1 MMIKKTKFQ
10 IHNYVFAIALIFVL
24 ASIIFSSSYNVYANR
39 KNVPDCMS
47 ATQSDMTK
55 SESIYN
61 IASRPN
67 ISKNKN
73 YTSNDVFYLAAVICQ
88 ESGGESLEAQQL
100 VASVV
105 LNRVESHLFP
115 NSIKDV
121 LLQKSQYGLMWKNGI
136 KFPEWADKDTI
147 IKCKKVAKRM
157 LESDKRTCPKNV
169 LYQAEFKQ
177 GSGLYKEVDG
187 IYFCYY

>member
-1 MMIKKTKFQ
+1 MIKKTKIQ
-10 IHNYVFAIALIFVL
+10 IHNYVFAIVLIFAL
-24 ASIIFSSSYNVYANR
+24 ASIIFSSSYNVYINR

-47 ATQSDMTK
+47 ATQSDITK
-55 SESIYN
+55 SESIN
-61 IASRPN
+61 NTTSKPS
-67 ISKNKN
+67 ISKCKN

-88 ESGGESLEAQQL
+88 EAGGESLEAQQL

-105 LNRVESHLFP
+105 LNRVESPLFP

-121 LLQKSQYGLMWKNGI
+121 LLQKSQYGLMWKYGI
-136 KFPEWADKDTI
+136 KFPEWADNGTI
-147 IKCKKVAKRM
+147 NKCKKIAKRM
-157 LESDKRTCPKNV
+157 LETDKKTCPKNV

-177 GSGLYKEVDG
+177 GSGVYKEVDG